1 MKNDILDDFP
11 QFSNPLKQ
19 ELYKHVNEGEE
30 IIWAERPKQ
39 GILFRPS
46 DGCLIPFSLAW
57 GGFAIF
63 WESMVFSMG
72 APTFMAIFG
81 IPFVLIGLYLIIG
94 RFFYDMYVR
103 KNMLY
108 GLTNKQ
114 IIVKRRNKVH
124 SLDLSALTDV
134 RFTKKK
140 DGSGSI
146 SFSDR
151 YSPFKNEFIQNDSDP
166 DNSSYSFVQFN
177 GGNRQSSDQSK
188 SSNFSL
194 TQLNMTLSF
203 EAIPNV
209 ETVYNQIEELR
220 NL

>member
-19 ELYKHVNEGEE
+19 ELYQHVNKGEE

-39 GILFRPS
+39 GILFRAS

-63 WESMVFSMG
+63 WETMVLTMD
-72 APTFMAIFG
+72 APIFMALFG

-94 RFFYDMYVR
+94 RFFHDMYIR
-103 KNMLY
+103 RNMIY
-108 GLTNKQ
+108 GLTKKQ
-114 IIVKRRNKVH
+114 IIIKRGDKLRFVDLF
-124 SLDLSALTDV
+124 SLNDIQVTE
-134 RFTKKK
+134 KK

-146 SFSDR
+146 LFNDKSNQ
-151 YSPFKNEFIQNDSDP
+151 KNSTV
-166 DNSSYSFVQFN
+166 NSSSA
-177 GGNRQSSDQSK
+177 
-188 SSNFSL
+188 NFAPLS
-194 TQLNMTLSF
+194 MGLSF

-209 ETVYNQIEELR
+209 KTVYHQIEELR
-220 NL
+220 AL